1 MRISNNSVY
10 ENIKYNLELATQ
22 ALIEANNVVSST
34 KKINRLSDDPVG
46 LANVLDLRA
55 SLADIAQIGRNI
67 GTGQSWLSAGEN
79 ALTQIEDLLAQ
90 TKTLTVEMSSAT
102 KTASQ
107 RQNAAATVDGYLRQV
122 ASLANTQV
130 NGRYIFGGTVTD
142 TQSFTFDNETTP
154 TLMTYNGNNTAFAIR
169 IGQNSDIEVGRDGA
183 DVFGTNWDDD
193 NIFKTLIDLKNNLQ
207 TNNVGGVQS
216 AMNILDDNLNGV
228 RTKIA
233 NTGSK
238 ILRLDVKQSIIDD
251 MSINYTE
258 RKSKIEDADIAEAIM
273 NLKAKELAYQAVL
286 SSSSKVMDLSL
297 VNYL

>member
-10 ENIKYNLELATQ
+10 ENIKYNLGLATE
-22 ALIEANNVVSST
+22 ALTEANNVVSSG

-46 LANVLDLRA
+46 LVNVLDLRA

-67 GTGQSWLSAGEN
+67 DTGQSWLSAGEN

-90 TKTLTVEMSSAT
+90 AKTLAVEMSSAT
-102 KTASQ
+102 KSAAQ

-154 TLMTYNGNNTAFAIR
+154 TLVTYNGNNTAFAIR

-238 ILRLDVKQSIIDD
+238 ILRLDVKQNIIDD
-251 MSINYTE
+251 MNINYTE

-273 NLKAKELAYQAVL
+273 NLKAKELAYQAAL

-297 VNYL
+297 LNYL

>member
-1 MRISNNSVY
+1 
-10 ENIKYNLELATQ
+10 
-22 ALIEANNVVSST
+22 
-34 KKINRLSDDPVG
+34 VG
-46 LANVLDLRA
+46 LVNVLDLRA

-67 GTGQSWLSAGEN
+67 DTGQSWLSAGEN
-79 ALTQIEDLLAQ
+79 ALTQVEDLLAQ
-90 TKTLTVEMSSAT
+90 AKTLAVEMSSAT
-102 KTASQ
+102 KSAAQ

-154 TLMTYNGNNTAFAIR
+154 TLVTYNGNNTAFAIR

-238 ILRLDVKQSIIDD
+238 ILRLDVKQNIIDD
-251 MSINYTE
+251 MNINYTE

-273 NLKAKELAYQAVL
+273 NLKAKELAYQAAL

-297 VNYL
+297 LNYL

>member
-1 MRISNNSVY
+1 MRISNNSIY
-10 ENIKYNLELATQ
+10 ENIKYNLELTTE
-22 ALIEANNVVSST
+22 ALTEANNVVSSG
-34 KKINRLSDDPVG
+34 KRINNLSDDPVG
-46 LANVLDLRA
+46 LANILDLRA

-67 GTGQSWLSAGEN
+67 DTGQSWLSAGEN
-79 ALTQIEDLLAQ
+79 AMTQIEDLLSQ
-90 TKTLTVEMSSAT
+90 TKTLAVEMSSAT

-107 RQNAAATVDGYLRQV
+107 RQTAAATVDGYLRQV

-216 AMNILDDNLNGV
+216 AMNILDNNLNRV

-233 NTGSK
+233 DTGSK
-238 ILRLDVKQSIIDD
+238 TLRLDVKQSIIDD
-251 MSINYTE
+251 MKINYTE
-258 RKSKIEDADIAEAIM
+258 RKSKIEDADMAAAII
-273 NLKAKELAYQAVL
+273 NLQAKQLAYQAAL